1 MSKPVNPAIIG
12 GFSLGAL
19 ALLVIALLIFGVGE
33 SLKADKVQYVVFF
46 DSSLNGLD
54 VGAPVKLQGV
64 KIGQVKEI
72 SVQLDRKQGKL
83 YKPVVLE
90 IDRSSISGSSGAPIP
105 DPKNFEQLKKNRD
118 RLVELGMRARLET
131 QSLLTGLLYVDLNF
145 YPDRPPMF
153 ADLEYKDLLE
163 IPGLPTTVDELKNT
177 AEEVAQKLRALPL
190 DQIVKDFADSLHEI
204 KELLRSED
212 VKRSRAALADS
223 LEGLDKTTKIL
234 NKNLEPI
241 LRNADNTVQNTNL
254 LIKDTQ
260 AMVALLGKQLPPLI
274 ANSDKTLNVAT
285 AAMKK
290 AEDSL
295 QHVDDAIGPESTL
308 SDTLEAVKQ
317 AARAVRDL
325 GDYLERHPESL
336 LSGKNQSEN

>member
-1 MSKPVNPAIIG
+1 MSKPVNPAVIG

-19 ALLVIALLIFGVGE
+19 TLLVIALLIFGVGE
-33 SLKADKVQYVVFF
+33 DLKADKIQYVVFF

-54 VGAPVKLQGV
+54 IGAPVKLQGV

-72 SVQLDRKQGKL
+72 SLQLDRKQGKI
-83 YKPVVLE
+83 YKPVTLE
-90 IDRSSISGSSGAPIP
+90 IDRASISVSSGSLLPN
-105 DPKNFEQLKKNRD
+105 PKNLEQLKKNRD

-145 YPDRPPMF
+145 YSDKPPVY
-153 ADLEYKDLLE
+153 AGLEYKDLLE
-163 IPGLPTTVDELKNT
+163 IPGVPTTVDELKNT

-190 DQIVKDFADSLHEI
+190 DQIVGDLADSLREI
-204 KELLRSED
+204 KDLLRSED
-212 VKRSRAALADS
+212 VKRSRTALADS

-241 LRNADNTVQNTNL
+241 LKNTDKTVQDSNL
-254 LIKDTQ
+254 LIKETQ
-260 AMVALLGKQLPPLI
+260 AMVAELGKQLPPLI
-274 ANSDKTLNVAT
+274 SNTDKTLNAAT

-295 QHVDDAIGPESTL
+295 QQVDDAIGPESTL

>member
-1 MSKPVNPAIIG
+1 MSKPVNPAVIG

-19 ALLVIALLIFGVGE
+19 TLLVIALLIFGVGE
-33 SLKADKVQYVVFF
+33 DLKADKIQYVVFF

-72 SVQLDRKQGKL
+72 SLQLDRKQGKI

-90 IDRSSISGSSGAPIP
+90 IDRTSITGSSGAPLA
-105 DPKNFEQLKKNRD
+105 DPKNFEQLKMNRD

-145 YPDRPPMF
+145 YPDRSPVF
-153 ADLEYKDLLE
+153 SGLEYKELLE
-163 IPGLPTTVDELKNT
+163 IPGVPTTVDELKNT
-177 AEEVAQKLRALPL
+177 AEEVVQKLRALPL
-190 DQIVKDFADSLHEI
+190 DQIVGDLADSLREI
-204 KELLRSED
+204 KDLLRSED

-234 NKNLEPI
+234 NNNLEPI
-241 LRNADNTVQNTNL
+241 LKNTDKTVQNSNL
-254 LIKDTQ
+254 LIKETQ
-260 AMVALLGKQLPPLI
+260 AMIVELGKQLPPLI
-274 ANSDKTLNVAT
+274 SNTDKTLNAAT

-295 QHVDDAIGPESTL
+295 QQVDDAIGPESTL
-308 SDTLEAVKQ
+308 NDTLEAIKQ
-317 AARAVRDL
+317 AARAVREL

-336 LSGKNQSEN
+336 LSGKDQ